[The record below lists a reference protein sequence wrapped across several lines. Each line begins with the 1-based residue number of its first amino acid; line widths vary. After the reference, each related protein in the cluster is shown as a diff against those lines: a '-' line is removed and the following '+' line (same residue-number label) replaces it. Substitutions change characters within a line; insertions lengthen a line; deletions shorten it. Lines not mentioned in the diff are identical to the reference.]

1 MTRKEAKEMLPII
14 QAYAEGKAI
23 QIKKEGDWLEVGKN
37 TEVYFSESPSDY
49 RIKPEPKYRPFRTQ
63 EECWKEMHKHLDFGW
78 IRYGD
83 FICTIQTIAPDGI
96 AISDGLETN
105 NFDFKECLM
114 NTKFIDD
121 TPFGIKEQ

>member
-23 QIKKEGDWLEVGKN
+23 QIKKEGDWLEVCQN

>member
-1 MTRKEAKEMLPII
+1 MTRERVRELLPIM
-14 QAYAEGKAI
+14 QAYAEGKTI
-23 QIKKEGDWLEVGKN
+23 QFLDGGNWYD
-37 TEVYFSESPSDY
+37 VYETDFHESIYRY
-49 RIKPEPKYRPFRTQ
+49 RIKPEPKYRPFKNQ
-63 EECWKEMHKHLDFGW
+63 EECWEEMHKHLDFGW

-105 NFDFKECLM
+105 NFDFKECFM

>member
-14 QAYAEGKAI
+14 QAYAEGKTI

>member
-105 NFDFKECLM
+105 SFDFKECLM